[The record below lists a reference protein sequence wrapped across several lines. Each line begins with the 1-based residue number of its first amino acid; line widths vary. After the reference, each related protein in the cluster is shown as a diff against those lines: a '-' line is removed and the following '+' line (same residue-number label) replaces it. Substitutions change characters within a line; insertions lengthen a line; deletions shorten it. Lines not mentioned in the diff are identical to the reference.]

1 MLKTLRTLQTE
12 KYTFDVPMEKG
23 LKYKLHQI
31 IFKTDTK
38 AGRRFDIGLLWLILT
53 SILIVVL
60 ESVQTLRNEYHI
72 VFYSLEWII
81 TILFTLEYFLRIYV
95 AKNRMRYVFSYIGF
109 IDLISF
115 LPTYISLLLPGGQY
129 FLVVR
134 GLRLLRIFRIL
145 KMVNYIKEIGVLLQ
159 SIKNSWPK
167 ISIFM
172 LFILILVTIL
182 GSIMYLIEGPSN
194 GFTDIPNSI
203 YWAIVTLAT
212 VGYGDITPVSP
223 LGKIIASFI
232 ILIGYGIIAV
242 PTGIITTEII
252 KEGRKQENKTKSK
265 QTGCSKCT
273 TCQYYQPDL
282 NGIFCSRCG
291 TKL

>member
-1 MLKTLRTLQTE
+1 MKQ
-12 KYTFDVPMEKG
+12 G
-23 LKYKLHQI
+23 LKNKLHEI

-38 AGRRFDIGLLWLILT
+38 AGRRFDIWLLYFILI
-53 SILIVVL
+53 SILIVVI
-60 ESVQTLRNEYHI
+60 ESVQIIKDN
-72 VFYSLEWII
+72 YSLLFYTLEWTVTII
-81 TILFTLEYFLRIYV
+81 FTLEYILRLYAAKDKKKYFL
-95 AKNRMRYVFSYIGF
+95 SYMGI

-115 LPTYISLLLPGGQY
+115 LPTYIGLLFPGGQY

-134 GLRLLRIFRIL
+134 GLRLLRVFRIL
-145 KMVNYIKEIGVLLQ
+145 KMANYIKEIGVLLQ

-172 LFILILVTIL
+172 LFIIILVTIL
-182 GSIMYLIEGPSN
+182 GSTMYVIEGPSN

-223 LGKIIASFI
+223 LGKIIASVV

-252 KEGRKQENKTKSK
+252 KESRKQENKNKSK
-265 QTGCSKCT
+265 QPGNKQCIS
-273 TCQYYQPDL
+273 CQYYQPDL

>member
-1 MLKTLRTLQTE
+1 MKQSLKN
-12 KYTFDVPMEKG
+12 
-23 LKYKLHQI
+23 KLHEI

-38 AGRRFDIGLLWLILT
+38 AGRRFDIWLLYLILI
-53 SILIVVL
+53 SILIVVI
-60 ESVQTLRNEYHI
+60 ESVQTIKESHSLL
-72 VFYSLEWII
+72 FYTLEWII
-81 TILFTLEYFLRIYV
+81 TVVFTLEYILRLYAAKDKKKYFL
-95 AKNRMRYVFSYIGF
+95 SYMGI

-115 LPTYISLLLPGGQY
+115 LPTYIGLLLPGGQY

-134 GLRLLRIFRIL
+134 GLRLLRVFRIL

-182 GSIMYLIEGPSN
+182 GSIMYVIEGPSS

-223 LGKIIASFI
+223 LGKIIASVI

-252 KEGRKQENKTKSK
+252 KEGRKQENKNKSK
-265 QTGCSKCT
+265 QTGVARCSS
-273 TCQYYQPDL
+273 CQYYQPDL

>member
-1 MLKTLRTLQTE
+1 MKQ
-12 KYTFDVPMEKG
+12 G
-23 LKYKLHQI
+23 LKNKLHEI

-38 AGRRFDIGLLWLILT
+38 AGRRFDIWLLYFILI
-53 SILIVVL
+53 SILIVVI
-60 ESVQTLRNEYHI
+60 ESVQTIKDN
-72 VFYSLEWII
+72 YSLLFYTLEWTVTII
-81 TILFTLEYFLRIYV
+81 FTLEYILRLYAAKDKKKYFL
-95 AKNRMRYVFSYIGF
+95 SYMGI

-115 LPTYISLLLPGGQY
+115 LPTYIGLLFPGGQY

-134 GLRLLRIFRIL
+134 GLRLLRVFRIL
-145 KMVNYIKEIGVLLQ
+145 KMANYIKEIGVLLQ

-172 LFILILVTIL
+172 LFIIILVTIL
-182 GSIMYLIEGPSN
+182 GSTMYVIEGPSN

-223 LGKIIASFI
+223 LGKIIASVV

-252 KEGRKQENKTKSK
+252 KESRKQENKNKSK
-265 QTGCSKCT
+265 QPGNKQCIS
-273 TCQYYQPDL
+273 CQYYQPDL

>member
-1 MLKTLRTLQTE
+1 MKQ
-12 KYTFDVPMEKG
+12 G
-23 LKYKLHQI
+23 LKNKLHEI

-38 AGRRFDIGLLWLILT
+38 AGRRFDIWLLYFILI
-53 SILIVVL
+53 SILIVVI
-60 ESVQTLRNEYHI
+60 ESVQTIKDN
-72 VFYSLEWII
+72 YSLLFYTLEWTVTII
-81 TILFTLEYFLRIYV
+81 FTLEYILRLYAAKDKKKYFL
-95 AKNRMRYVFSYIGF
+95 SYMGI

-115 LPTYISLLLPGGQY
+115 LPTYIGLLFPGGQY

-134 GLRLLRIFRIL
+134 GLRLLRVFRIL
-145 KMVNYIKEIGVLLQ
+145 KMANYIKEIGVLLQ

-172 LFILILVTIL
+172 LFIIILVTIL
-182 GSIMYLIEGPSN
+182 GSTMYVIEGPSN

-223 LGKIIASFI
+223 LGKIIASFV

-252 KEGRKQENKTKSK
+252 KEGRKQENKNKSK
-265 QTGCSKCT
+265 QPGNKQCIS
-273 TCQYYQPDL
+273 CQYYQPDL

>member
-1 MLKTLRTLQTE
+1 
-12 KYTFDVPMEKG
+12 
-23 LKYKLHQI
+23 
-31 IFKTDTK
+31 
-38 AGRRFDIGLLWLILT
+38 
-53 SILIVVL
+53 
-60 ESVQTLRNEYHI
+60 
-72 VFYSLEWII
+72 
-81 TILFTLEYFLRIYV
+81 
-95 AKNRMRYVFSYIGF
+95 
-109 IDLISF
+109 
-115 LPTYISLLLPGGQY
+115 
-129 FLVVR
+129 
-134 GLRLLRIFRIL
+134 
-145 KMVNYIKEIGVLLQ
+145 MVNYIKEIGVLLQ

-172 LFILILVTIL
+172 LFIIILVTIL
-182 GSIMYLIEGPSN
+182 GSTMYVIEGPSN

-223 LGKIIASFI
+223 LGKIIASFV

-252 KEGRKQENKTKSK
+252 KEGRKQENKNKSK
-265 QTGCSKCT
+265 QPGNKQCIS
-273 TCQYYQPDL
+273 CQYYQPDL

>member
-1 MLKTLRTLQTE
+1 MKQ
-12 KYTFDVPMEKG
+12 G
-23 LKYKLHQI
+23 LKNKLHEI

-38 AGRRFDIGLLWLILT
+38 AGRRFDIWLLYFILI
-53 SILIVVL
+53 SILIVVI
-60 ESVQTLRNEYHI
+60 ESVQTIKDNYRLL
-72 VFYSLEWII
+72 FYTLEWTVTII
-81 TILFTLEYFLRIYV
+81 FTLEYILRLYAAKDKKKYFL
-95 AKNRMRYVFSYIGF
+95 SYMGI

-115 LPTYISLLLPGGQY
+115 LPTYIGLLFPGGQY

-134 GLRLLRIFRIL
+134 GLRLLRVFRIL
-145 KMVNYIKEIGVLLQ
+145 KMANYIKEIGVLLQ

-172 LFILILVTIL
+172 LFIIILVTIL
-182 GSIMYLIEGPSN
+182 GSTMYVIEGPSN

-223 LGKIIASFI
+223 LGKIIASVV

-252 KEGRKQENKTKSK
+252 KESRKQENKNKSK
-265 QTGCSKCT
+265 QPGNKQCIS
-273 TCQYYQPDL
+273 CQYYQPDL

>member
-1 MLKTLRTLQTE
+1 MKQSLKN
-12 KYTFDVPMEKG
+12 
-23 LKYKLHQI
+23 KLHEI

-38 AGRRFDIGLLWLILT
+38 AGRRFDIWLLYLILI
-53 SILIVVL
+53 SILIVVI
-60 ESVQTLRNEYHI
+60 ESVQTIKESHSLL
-72 VFYSLEWII
+72 FYTLEWII
-81 TILFTLEYFLRIYV
+81 TVVFTLEYILRLYAAKDKKKYFL
-95 AKNRMRYVFSYIGF
+95 SYMGI

-115 LPTYISLLLPGGQY
+115 LPTYIGLLLPGGQY

-134 GLRLLRIFRIL
+134 GLRLLRVFRIL
-145 KMVNYIKEIGVLLQ
+145 KMINYIKEIGVLLQ

-182 GSIMYLIEGPSN
+182 GSIMYVIEGPSS

-223 LGKIIASFI
+223 LGKIIASVI

-252 KEGRKQENKTKSK
+252 KEGRKQENKNKSK
-265 QTGCSKCT
+265 QTGGGKM
-273 TCQYYQPDL
+273 
-282 NGIFCSRCG
+282 F
-291 TKL
+291 KLPILSTRS

>member
-1 MLKTLRTLQTE
+1 MKQ
-12 KYTFDVPMEKG
+12 G
-23 LKYKLHQI
+23 LKNKLHEI

-38 AGRRFDIGLLWLILT
+38 AGRRFDIWLLYFILI
-53 SILIVVL
+53 SILIVVI
-60 ESVQTLRNEYHI
+60 ESVQTIKDN
-72 VFYSLEWII
+72 YSLLFYTLECTVTII
-81 TILFTLEYFLRIYV
+81 FTLEYILRLYAAKDKKKYFL
-95 AKNRMRYVFSYIGF
+95 SYMGI

-115 LPTYISLLLPGGQY
+115 LPTYIGLLFPGGQY

-134 GLRLLRIFRIL
+134 GRRLLRVFRIL
-145 KMVNYIKEIGVLLQ
+145 KMANYIKEIGVLLQ

-172 LFILILVTIL
+172 LFIIILVTIL
-182 GSIMYLIEGPSN
+182 GSTMYVIEGPSN

-223 LGKIIASFI
+223 LGKIIASVV

-252 KEGRKQENKTKSK
+252 KESRKQENKNKSK
-265 QTGCSKCT
+265 QPGNKQCIS
-273 TCQYYQPDL
+273 CQYYQPDL